1 MDIASSA
8 MPFYSNAYPSPQMSV
23 DALASSPTRKINVSP
38 SISDAL
44 TQSTNAQSNPFQT
57 QADSRETNP
66 QVSDADTGQS
76 RNSASS
82 GSSSESNPS
91 DGQTP
96 ADPSISEKAAQLEV
110 ERVVM
115 QLKSRDMEVRAHEQA
130 HVAAGGQYVTSGA
143 SYAYQTGPDGKR
155 YAVGGEV
162 GIDTSPISGDPQAT
176 LAKAQQVRAAA
187 LAPAEPSS
195 QDMRVAAQATQM
207 AAQARAELAA
217 SQSPSSEAEDTE
229 ATTESAT
236 ESITK
241 SSAESTESAA
251 SSPLFNAQ
259 ADASVDLL
267 NGEASTRTAW
277 AVTMSEDRADQGLAN
292 LVSSG
297 EKARNQFEIRLL
309 NQSA

>member
-38 SISDAL
+38 SLSEAL
-44 TQSTNAQSNPFQT
+44 TQSRTSQSNPFQT
-57 QADSRETNP
+57 QANSRETNP
-66 QVSDADTGQS
+66 QAADADTGQS
-76 RNSASS
+76 RSSVSS

-91 DGQTP
+91 DGQAP

-229 ATTESAT
+229 TTTEATTESN
-236 ESITK
+236 
-241 SSAESTESAA
+241 AESTESVA

-267 NGEASTRTAW
+267 NGEASTRTAR
-277 AVTMSEDRADQGLAN
+277 AVTMSEDGADQGLAN